1 MHCYPKK
8 FHIGLFITTC
18 LLIISMQCGLS
29 MTHCFDVTLLLHSLI
44 DRSVGDM
51 SHVTYTCYKYIRRL
65 YSKYSLIV
73 VYDSLIETNYNEG

>member
-1 MHCYPKK
+1 
-8 FHIGLFITTC
+8 
-18 LLIISMQCGLS
+18 
-29 MTHCFDVTLLLHSLI
+29 
-44 DRSVGDM
+44 M